1 MKWNWVVLALVLSG
15 AGCECFLPAGKPPEG
30 NILNHST
37 VEEPEKQIFDQAGA
51 VDYFINELIRETMLH
66 SPGMR
71 IFVDADTLSY
81 RSVQH
86 IIRKSGEFSGIS
98 AASESEGA
106 LRLISRYGV
115 NNSWQMELLSAN
127 GKSLWKRTV
136 TLKN

>member
-1 MKWNWVVLALVLSG
+1 MQEAVASVGPYWLTY
-15 AGCECFLPAGKPPEG
+15 
-30 NILNHST
+30 ST
-37 VEEPEKQIFDQAGA
+37 LGRFSCHTFRYLQGITEPEKQIFDQAGA

-71 IFVDADTLSY
+71 IFVDADAPSY
-81 RSVQH
+81 RSAQH

-115 NNSWQMELLSAN
+115 NHSWQMELLSAN

>member
-1 MKWNWVVLALVLSG
+1 MKLNWAILSLVLLS
-15 AGCECFLPAGKPPEG
+15 AGCECFLPGGEPPDG
-30 NILNHST
+30 NIITHSE
-37 VEEPEKQIFDQAGA
+37 VEEPVKLVFDQAGA

-66 SPGMR
+66 SPGMGV
-71 IFVDADTLSY
+71 FVDADAPSY
-81 RSVQH
+81 RNAHH

-115 NNSWQMELLSAN
+115 NHSWQMELLSAD